1 VIAPMATGVTK
12 VLTKEDVVQ
21 IVREELASLKEE

>member
-1 VIAPMATGVTK
+1 VIAPMATGATK

-21 IVREELASLKEE
+21 IVREELASSKAE

>member
-1 VIAPMATGVTK
+1 MIAPMATGAAK
-12 VLTKEDVVQ
+12 ALTKEDVVQ